1 MENLRKEHELI
12 DIFYNLTSIP
22 SPSLREEKVVEWV
35 KDFCCKE
42 GLNCKTDN
50 YNNVIIKLDATDTSK
65 PILALSSH
73 MDVVGDDSPV
83 IPTLDGDFIHAN
95 GRTLGGDDKFGMSAA
110 LKLLKDIKNSNL
122 NHGGLEVVFTRDEE
136 NGMSG
141 IHNFDFNNLNSKYVL
156 FVMRMNLEYYKFQA
170 QVIVMDMWK
179 YLAKVGT
186 LVLKLQIKQNQMLQN

>member
-22 SPSLREEKVVEWV
+22 SPSLHEEKVVEWV

-83 IPTLDGDFIHAN
+83 IPTLDGDFIHAKRLSREI
-95 GRTLGGDDKFGMSAA
+95 RTC
-110 LKLLKDIKNSNL
+110 
-122 NHGGLEVVFTRDEE
+122 
-136 NGMSG
+136 
-141 IHNFDFNNLNSKYVL
+141 
-156 FVMRMNLEYYKFQA
+156 
-170 QVIVMDMWK
+170 
-179 YLAKVGT
+179 
-186 LVLKLQIKQNQMLQN
+186 